1 MATSTLQKKTDEL
14 EAIKKMKAYQAKLKT
29 AKSEKAKAAL
39 QSKIKEINDTLKKGT
54 SFKDL
59 TAKQV
64 ANAKLASRKKFLEM
78 SKKDFN
84 AVIRT
89 LAKKSEYAFLKNMS
103 RPEIERDIKRKAKPV
118 GWRFKGRGDY
128 RTPTAAQA
136 RKGRANG
143 TVYYENRPNRSDV
156 SQSKQLAKGGNIES
170 WVGEKE
176 SKGYPVY
183 VRKSGYPTQTISFHK
198 SKELAEKKADKLG
211 GKTYA
216 KGGKLKDKG
225 LENFLRDADKIT
237 LKNGKVV
244 SKAEFLKM
252 RSKKMAQ
259 GGGVENI
266 SLKGKV
272 IESVLKKN
280 SIGGNEML
288 SIQFTDGTVLGC
300 WAKEDGKLRAT
311 LFENSAD
318 WHDLVKDKR
327 YQDGGSLSMADIKA
341 MRDAEYD
348 YDPRIDDSDLDDD
361 KIVRYYFE
369 EEPQYAEQGGGIK
382 GAAKRGAKKA
392 KKAGDDVAD
401 WAFNF
406 DPNKKYNDG
415 GEVNIN
421 DLDLPVHYTMF
432 EDEMY
437 EYGQG
442 GKMKK

>member
-14 EAIKKMKAYQAKLKT
+14 EAIKKMKAFQAKLKT

-156 SQSKQLAKGGNIES
+156 SQSKQLAKGGGVSSMKYAIIVTNTQNPNDNQS
-170 WVGEKE
+170 RVATVGRKGDAIIMLSALQNAVKE
-176 SKGYPVY
+176 APLDYKIV
-183 VRKSGYPTQTISFHK
+183 
-198 SKELAEKKADKLG
+198 ELKAD
-211 GKTYA
+211 
-216 KGGKLKDKG
+216 
-225 LENFLRDADKIT
+225 
-237 LKNGKVV
+237 
-244 SKAEFLKM
+244 
-252 RSKKMAQ
+252 
-259 GGGVENI
+259 GGGVNPM
-266 SLKGKV
+266 SLA
-272 IESVLKKN
+272 E
-280 SIGGNEML
+280 
-288 SIQFTDGTVLGC
+288 
-300 WAKEDGKLRAT
+300 
-311 LFENSAD
+311 
-318 WHDLVKDKR
+318 
-327 YQDGGSLSMADIKA
+327 IKA

-348 YDPRIDDSDLDDD
+348 YDPGIDNSDLDDD

-369 EEPQYAEQGGGIK
+369 EEPQFAKQGGGIK
-382 GAAKRGAKKA
+382 GAAKKGADKA
-392 KKAGDDVAD
+392 KAAGDSVAD

-406 DPNKKYNDG
+406 DPKKKYNDG

-421 DLDLPVHYTMF
+421 ELDLPVHYTMF

-442 GKMKK
+442 GKTKK

>member
-29 AKSEKAKAAL
+29 AKSEKAKSAL
-39 QSKIKEINDTLKKGT
+39 EKKIKEINDSLKKGT
-54 SFKDL
+54 NFKDL

-84 AVIRT
+84 AVIRI

-156 SQSKQLAKGGNIES
+156 SQSKQLAKGGVIRATGN
-170 WVGEKE
+170 
-176 SKGYPVY
+176 KGVARY
-183 VRKSGYPTQTISFHK
+183 
-198 SKELAEKKADKLG
+198 ELIITDEDG
-211 GKTYA
+211 TTSSVYA
-216 KGGKLKDKG
+216 KTKSDL
-225 LENFLRDADKIT
+225 
-237 LKNGKVV
+237 
-244 SKAEFLKM
+244 M
-252 RSKKMAQ
+252 RYKKQYGYAQ
-259 GGGVENI
+259 GGGVTPM
-266 SLKGKV
+266 SLA
-272 IESVLKKN
+272 E
-280 SIGGNEML
+280 
-288 SIQFTDGTVLGC
+288 
-300 WAKEDGKLRAT
+300 
-311 LFENSAD
+311 
-318 WHDLVKDKR
+318 
-327 YQDGGSLSMADIKA
+327 IKA
-341 MRDAEYD
+341 MRDAEYN
-348 YDPRIDDSDLDDD
+348 YDPKVDDSDLEDD

-369 EEPQYAEQGGGIK
+369 EEPQYAKQGGGIK
-382 GAAKRGAKKA
+382 AAAKRGVEKA
-392 KKAGDDVAD
+392 KSAGDNIGD

-406 DPNKKYNDG
+406 DPKDRYNDG

-421 DLDLPVHYTMF
+421 ELDLPVHYTMF

>member
-14 EAIKKMKAYQAKLKT
+14 EAIKKMKAFQAKLKT

-143 TVYYENRPNRSDV
+143 TVYYENRPNKSDV
-156 SQSKQLAKGGNIES
+156 SQSKQLAKGGMLEHGLQMGDTI
-170 WVGEKE
+170 VGY
-176 SKGYPVY
+176 GLGDGTV
-183 VRKSGYPTQTISFHK
+183 VVDGHSGMATVNLNTGERFKQK
-198 SKELAEKKADKLG
+198 M
-211 GKTYA
+211 
-216 KGGKLKDKG
+216 KD
-225 LENFLRDADKIT
+225 
-237 LKNGKVV
+237 
-244 SKAEFLKM
+244 
-252 RSKKMAQ
+252 
-259 GGGVENI
+259 GGGVTPM
-266 SLKGKV
+266 SL
-272 IESVLKKN
+272 
-280 SIGGNEML
+280 
-288 SIQFTDGTVLGC
+288 
-300 WAKEDGKLRAT
+300 
-311 LFENSAD
+311 
-318 WHDLVKDKR
+318 
-327 YQDGGSLSMADIKA
+327 ADIKA

-348 YDPRIDDSDLDDD
+348 YDPNIDDSDLEDD

-369 EEPQYAEQGGGIK
+369 EEAQYAEKGGGISSMKYAIIVTNTNNPYDNQSRVALVGRKGDAVIMLSALQIAAKAAPLDYKIVELKEKGGGIK
-382 GAAKRGAKKA
+382 GAAKRGAEKA
-392 KKAGDDVAD
+392 KEAGDDVAD

-406 DPNKKYNDG
+406 DPKKKYNDG

-442 GKMKK
+442 GSTYEVGGKKADKMKK